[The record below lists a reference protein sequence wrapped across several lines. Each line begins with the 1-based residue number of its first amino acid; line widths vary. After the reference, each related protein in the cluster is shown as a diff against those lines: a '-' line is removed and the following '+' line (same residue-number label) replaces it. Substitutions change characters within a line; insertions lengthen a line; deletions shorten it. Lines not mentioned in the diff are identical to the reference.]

1 MRKEVK
7 RVFSSRVIPNYMNQT
22 LITLIPKCKS
32 PKSLSNYQPISLC
45 NTIYKI
51 VTKIIVNRIHPFL
64 FGLISPLQATFV
76 PGRKGLDNAIIVQ
89 ELIHTMSK
97 KKGKTGVMAIK
108 LNLEKAYDR
117 LEWSFIRDTL
127 NLFNFP
133 DQLISLIMSCVST
146 TSISILFNGGA
157 LNAFQPSRGLCQGDP
172 LSPYLFIFCM
182 EVLGALIE
190 GKFWENLW
198 NPIKASQGGPSFS
211 HIFFADNLMLFA
223 KADRKNCVAIKD
235 VLDSFCEISGQK
247 ISGEKSH
254 VFFSPNVDQNTR
266 IELGEVL
273 GFRSTPSLGK
283 YLGFPIK
290 HKGSQQDFGFILDHI
305 QSKLAGWKANLLS
318 PAGRVVL
325 TQSVTSTI
333 PNYVMQCTTLPP
345 KIL

>member
-32 PKSLSNYQPISLC
+32 PESLSNYQPISLC

-64 FGLISPLQATFV
+64 FGLISPLQAAFV

-127 NLFNFP
+127 NLFNFL

-146 TSISILFNGGA
+146 TSISILFNGGGTGCFSTFKRA
-157 LNAFQPSRGLCQGDP
+157 SSR
-172 LSPYLFIFCM
+172 
-182 EVLGALIE
+182 
-190 GKFWENLW
+190 
-198 NPIKASQGGPSFS
+198 
-211 HIFFADNLMLFA
+211 
-223 KADRKNCVAIKD
+223 
-235 VLDSFCEISGQK
+235 
-247 ISGEKSH
+247 
-254 VFFSPNVDQNTR
+254 
-266 IELGEVL
+266 
-273 GFRSTPSLGK
+273 
-283 YLGFPIK
+283 
-290 HKGSQQDFGFILDHI
+290 
-305 QSKLAGWKANLLS
+305 
-318 PAGRVVL
+318 
-325 TQSVTSTI
+325 
-333 PNYVMQCTTLPP
+333 
-345 KIL
+345 